1 MQLKDDFTQVWN
13 YRTGQIETVSTDAL
27 LNLANA
33 IIIRA
38 CDDYNSKDYEYRLIS
53 LEKFFRSEYA
63 NILMRGCCNPDKLI
77 NYLRGD

>member
-1 MQLKDDFTQVWN
+1 MKDDFTQVRN
-13 YRTGQIETVSTDAL
+13 YRTGQIEKVSVYGL

-38 CDDYNSKDYEYRLIS
+38 CEDYNTRDYQYRLFV

-77 NYLRGD
+77 NHLRGD

>member
-1 MQLKDDFTQVWN
+1 MQLKDDFTQVRN
-13 YRTGQIETVSTDAL
+13 YRTGQIEKVSVDGL

-38 CDDYNSKDYEYRLIS
+38 CEDYNSRDYQYRLFA

-77 NYLRGD
+77 NHLRGD